1 MTWWVP
7 RNLCNFIIMLSVFH
21 CRRIT
26 GVLLCHTGIIIVMKY
41 QEGLYC
47 TRWHLYN
54 VPIYNQCIWFTQ
66 QTLALFV
73 TFVLL
78 MKENQRK
85 NNGAVFI
92 TSFNKIRRLVE
103 GSGTIILYFV
113 TNEHSFF
120 MTARDDNVYKMKGY
134 FRVMCT
140 VRNTFLHSV
149 TWEHILVFPKRLN
162 MKTC

>member
-1 MTWWVP
+1 
-7 RNLCNFIIMLSVFH
+7 
-21 CRRIT
+21 
-26 GVLLCHTGIIIVMKY
+26 
-41 QEGLYC
+41 
-47 TRWHLYN
+47 
-54 VPIYNQCIWFTQ
+54 
-66 QTLALFV
+66 
-73 TFVLL
+73 